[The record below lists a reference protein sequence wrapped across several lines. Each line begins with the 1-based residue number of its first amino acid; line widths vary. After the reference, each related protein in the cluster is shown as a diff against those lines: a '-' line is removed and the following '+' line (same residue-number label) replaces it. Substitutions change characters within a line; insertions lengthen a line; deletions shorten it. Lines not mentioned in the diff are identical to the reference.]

1 MKDTMNLRQIG
12 LQADNVTRNRVRA
25 EDSQLRNRATRVLQC
40 TRLLPAFR
48 AAVDWHVV
56 SFLFGL
62 IVRKRL
68 SKRMLTSILDFKFL
82 ESRDGEAL
90 LGAAVAGLV

>member
-1 MKDTMNLRQIG
+1 MEIMING
-12 LQADNVTRNRVRA
+12 
-25 EDSQLRNRATRVLQC
+25 
-40 TRLLPAFR
+40 
-48 AAVDWHVV
+48 
-56 SFLFGL
+56 
-62 IVRKRL
+62 KRL